1 VAELRALA
9 AGRTDLLAEQAGL
22 LIGSSEGTINAPIKR
37 CAAGLLI
44 AAGADE
50 DPIPRWVE
58 EGRKR
63 RPR

>member
-1 VAELRALA
+1 VLT
-9 AGRTDLLAEQAGL
+9 GF
-22 LIGSSEGTINAPIKR
+22 SEGTLNEAFKR

-50 DPIPRWVE
+50 NEVPQWIE